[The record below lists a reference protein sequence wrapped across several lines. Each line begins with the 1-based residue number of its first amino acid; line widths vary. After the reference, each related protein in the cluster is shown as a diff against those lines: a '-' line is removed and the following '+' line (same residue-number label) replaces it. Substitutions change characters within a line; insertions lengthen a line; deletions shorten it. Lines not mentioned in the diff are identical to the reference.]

1 MSALENDILILR
13 EKNDAAI
20 LVAQSK
26 QLEAEK
32 GRSSELQTKLS
43 KVELELT
50 VSKEQHKSE
59 VSELDSRLKRES
71 ETGKQLEI
79 KLRNDIRVSM
89 CRLLVLSLT
98 A

>member
-13 EKNDAAI
+13 ERNDAAV
-20 LVAQSK
+20 LVTQSK

-32 GRSSELQTKLS
+32 GRSSELQSKLS

-50 VSKEQHKSE
+50 VSNEQRKSE
-59 VSELDSRLKRES
+59 VAELETRLKKES

-79 KLRNDIRVSM
+79 KLRNDIRVSI
-89 CRLLVLSLT
+89 C
-98 A
+98 